1 MALGKIK
8 ADTLEHS
15 TAGAL
20 DTQYVVNGS
29 AKARVTG
36 SDAAAIASGQSLNI
50 SSGTDHG
57 TGDYSYAFTSNL
69 DSASYSGAVSPH
81 GGGLRMATH
90 STVRSTTS
98 VFAFYVATDTSTL
111 SNHGH
116 SGAAFGD
123 LA

>member
-1 MALGKIK
+1 MAGKII
-8 ADTLEHS
+8 ADQIEHS
-15 TAGAL
+15 TAGSL
-20 DTQYVVNGS
+20 DTSYVVNGS

-36 SDAAAIASGQSLNI
+36 SDAAAIVSGQSLNI

-57 TGDYSYAFTSNL
+57 TGDYSYAFASNL

-81 GGGLRMATH
+81 GGGLRMVTH

-98 VFAFYVATDTSTL
+98 VFAFYVATYDNAL
-111 SNHGH
+111 NNHGH

>member
-1 MALGKIK
+1 MTSVLNVDTIADK
-8 ADTLEHS
+8 AGTGPVGL
-15 TAGAL
+15 TKQVA
-20 DTQYVVNGS
+20 
-29 AKARVTG
+29 AKAHVTG
-36 SDAAAIASGQSLNI
+36 SDAAAIVSSQSFNI
-50 SSGTDHG
+50 TSGTDHG

-69 DSASYSGAVSPH
+69 DNASYSGAVSPH